1 MTIACKSFAGS
12 LLPAIFICTLPL
24 MQAHADG
31 MVPRTSVVIVE
42 EARANGSDFVVT
54 NTDPHAALLAVF
66 IENPSEDT
74 DNLLVV
80 QPTVARVE
88 AGKEQQVIF
97 HYVGKEPLQTQRLRR
112 VIFEGIR
119 ETAPGDP
126 GAMRVNFGV
135 RQNLPV
141 ILHPKG
147 LARNSEPW
155 KGLTWRIDGKQLRV
169 ENNTPYVVR
178 LAQELKLLP
187 GQHALDLGR
196 TYLLANQTITLDLPD
211 AAAAANTVRFQ
222 PATVYGFAVDPYEA
236 RIL

>member
-1 MTIACKSFAGS
+1 MIKACKLVAGP
-12 LLPAIFICTLPL
+12 LLPAILLCTLPL
-24 MQAHADG
+24 PQAYADG

-42 EARANGSDFVVT
+42 EARASGSEFVVT
-54 NTDPHAALLAVF
+54 NTDPQAALLAVF
-66 IENPSEDT
+66 IENPAEDN

-97 HYVGKEPLQTQRLRR
+97 HYVGKEPLHSQRLRR

-119 ETAPGDP
+119 ETAPGSTQN
-126 GAMRVNFGV
+126 MRVNFGV

-155 KGLTWRIDGKQLRV
+155 KGLVWRVDGKQLRV

-178 LAQELKLLP
+178 LAQELQLLP
-187 GQHALDLGR
+187 GQHSLDLGR
-196 TYLLANQTITLDLPD
+196 NYVLAHETITLDLPD
-211 AAAAANTVRFQ
+211 AAAAATTVRFQ
-222 PATVYGFAVDPYEA
+222 PATVYGFAVDPFEA
-236 RIL
+236 SIL

>member
-1 MTIACKSFAGS
+1 MIKACKSIAGP
-12 LLPAIFICTLPL
+12 LLPAFLCCALP
-24 MQAHADG
+24 QAQADG

-42 EARANGSDFVVT
+42 EARTNGSDFVVT

-66 IENPSEDT
+66 IENPAEDD

-97 HYVGKEPLQTQRLRR
+97 HYVGQQPLQSQRLRR

-119 ETAPGDP
+119 ENRAGTGNN
-126 GAMRVNFGV
+126 MRVNFGV

-155 KGLTWRIDGKQLRV
+155 KGLQWRVQGKQLRV

-178 LAQELKLLP
+178 LAQELQLLP
-187 GQHALDLGR
+187 GQHPLDLGR
-196 TYLLANQTITLDLPD
+196 NYVLAHETITLDVPD
-211 AAAAANTVRFQ
+211 AAAGASTVRFQ
-222 PATVYGFAVDPYEA
+222 PATVYGFAVDPFEA
-236 RIL
+236 SIQ

>member
-1 MTIACKSFAGS
+1 
-12 LLPAIFICTLPL
+12 
-24 MQAHADG
+24 

-66 IENPSEDT
+66 IENLAEDD

-97 HYVGKEPLQTQRLRR
+97 HYVGKEPLRSQRLRR

-119 ETAPGDP
+119 ETRPGT
-126 GAMRVNFGV
+126 GMRVNFGV

-147 LARNSEPW
+147 LTRNSEPW
-155 KGLTWRIDGKQLRV
+155 KGLQWRVQGKQLRV

-178 LAQELKLLP
+178 LAQELQLLP
-187 GQHALDLGR
+187 GQHPLDLGR
-196 TYLLANQTITLDLPD
+196 NYVLAHETITLDLPD

-222 PATVYGFAVDPYEA
+222 PATVYGFAVDPFEA
-236 RIL
+236 SIQ